1 MYLANRKPYYKRVN
15 IMNKLK
21 KYTFVL
27 SVLMVFLIVSGC
39 GDDAQVASRNLSK
52 AADSFELNR
61 RIIFINTWTDT
72 QLQIIEG
79 RCNIEYGS
87 SRTSV
92 ICKVSDSE
100 YKRSFIGNS
109 GQITAMVE
117 QLEGVPVNVYHYRR
131 TFKPQSIIPDIDYRG
146 GSKALINAIKPDNKD

>member
-1 MYLANRKPYYKRVN
+1 M
-15 IMNKLK
+15 
-21 KYTFVL
+21 KYAKQVL
-27 SVLMVFLIVSGC
+27 GAASILIALLVSGC
-39 GDDAQVASRNLSK
+39 VLDDATVAKHNLTK
-52 AADSFELNR
+52 AADNFELNR

-79 RCNIEYGS
+79 RCNIEYDN

-100 YKRSFIGNS
+100 YKRSLIGNS
-109 GQITAMVE
+109 GQVTAMVE

-131 TFKPQSIIPDIDYRG
+131 TFKPQTIIPDIDFRG
-146 GSKALINAIKPDNKD
+146 SAKAAVNAVTPDKQD